1 MFDNT
6 DPANSTV
13 ILFTF
18 DNSIYVGKV
27 DGLQMK
33 PVKMDSWYHILGK
46 LEIVDAKRVKELF

>member
-1 MFDNT
+1 MVDNT

-46 LEIVDAKRVKELF
+46 LEIVDAKGVKELF